1 MGFEFANRVESDP
14 HVFFYCFPFYLVLE
28 NALQFSAINV
38 QVLKRKQTCI
48 INFLLGP
55 ICLNFDF

>member
-28 NALQFSAINV
+28 NALKFSAINV
-38 QVLKRKQTCI
+38 QSSTKKEADLYHQ
-48 INFLLGP
+48 FSFGSHLSQ
-55 ICLNFDF
+55 F